1 MRSIFV
7 DDTPQCAR
15 LFEWTAAFYSHSRGS
30 ACREWLKSIKD
41 ERVRKI
47 AEAGVHIAEQEA
59 EKRMKSGDTKLS
71 GENKK
76 QIAITSTMQ
85 LAQKAGL
92 KVDREVIEPLIEA
105 VLGAVVLKNGKAK
118 TETN

>member
-1 MRSIFV
+1 M
-7 DDTPQCAR
+7 
-15 LFEWTAAFYSHSRGS
+15 EWQEILIPLIMAILTIIVFPLV
-30 ACREWLKSIKD
+30 REWLKSIKD

>member
-1 MRSIFV
+1 M
-7 DDTPQCAR
+7 
-15 LFEWTAAFYSHSRGS
+15 EWQEILIPLIMAILTIIVFPLV
-30 ACREWLKSIKD
+30 REWLKSIKD

-59 EKRMKSGDTKLS
+59 AKRMKNGDGPLT

-76 QIAITSTMQ
+76 QVAITSTMQ

-105 VLGAVVLKNGKAK
+105 VLGAVTLKNGKAK
-118 TETN
+118 TETV